1 MSEKE
6 YILFCDESDRVGKYY
21 SNAKEA
27 LYKTI
32 LGGIKKIHPRFNIG
46 VSTGPREVSARWL
59 MPYRHWCFMPNEVV
73 VVMNKSK

>member
-32 LGGIKKIHPRFNIG
+32 LGEIKK
-46 VSTGPREVSARWL
+46 STRASTLVCLPARV
-59 MPYRHWCFMPNEVV
+59 R
-73 VVMNKSK
+73 

>member
-32 LGGIKKIHPRFNIG
+32 LGEIKKIHPRFNIG

-59 MPYRHWCFMPNEVV
+59 ICTATGALCQMRWNMRPN
-73 VVMNKSK
+73 